1 MKVAPF
7 MNSKMEPL
15 SFLNKVYEIMKV
27 KNFCTSEYNIYNNL
41 LTIFLKLLL
50 IIVPLLVNKYVYDFR
65 VNQETGLKLFTLIVI
80 AVWLV
85 KIINSEEYFLK
96 KTKLDLPLILF
107 SLVLVLSLFISKTKT
122 VSLQE
127 FIILLSYILI
137 FFLITNNLN
146 KKADFNSFIHLFF
159 IISLL
164 VSIYTIIQYY
174 GIDPYLS
181 DLQYLTSTI
190 GQKNWISNYLAMIFP
205 VAFSYFLLEQTKKN
219 RILYFFLLSII
230 YVTLMICQSRGIW
243 ISISLTLIF
252 GIYIIIKFKLY
263 EIFKKN
269 KKCLFLL
276 LVTFLVITIIYSVDN
291 PLNKSAI
298 TVPQRAISTFDE
310 QDPSINTRLLM
321 WKTTFEIIK
330 EKPLLGSGIG
340 TFKMNYLDYQAEFLK
355 DNPYYVKYSGKA
367 GEAHNE
373 YLQIWAELGII
384 GLGIFIGIILMFYNL
399 IINYLKKVDNNKD
412 KIIVFG
418 LVLGITCFLIHCLF
432 TFPLHVPA
440 LGITFFALLGLTVI
454 YTRKINLPKT
464 DSDNGQKE
472 FKLKYKGIK
481 IALTILVLV
490 FMIWVIN
497 LVAIKPY
504 IAELYYFKGM
514 RYNVDK
520 NYTKSLPNL
529 QYAVQLDPYNGRI
542 LHALGTT
549 YYNLNIF
556 SKAEEILQEAKK
568 YMIDVNTFYIL
579 GLNYSKLTMFEK
591 AEKEFKHAI
600 YLDPKFNK
608 AYIDLAYMYAQQK
621 EYDKAI
627 IEWNKILEIDPDF
640 SEKYNVLYFIG
651 LAYNKKEKPDR
662 ALEYFIQALQLAPE
676 GSPIIEEIEKEI
688 YDIYRSNLD
697 K

>member
-1 MKVAPF
+1 
-7 MNSKMEPL
+7 MEPL
-15 SFLNKVYEIMKV
+15 VFLNKVYEIMKV
-27 KNFCTSEYNIYNNL
+27 KNFCTNEYNIYNNL

-50 IIVPLLVNKYVYDFR
+50 LSVPLFTYKYVYNFR
-65 VNQETGLKLFTLIVI
+65 VNQETGLKLFTLIAI

-127 FIILLSYILI
+127 FIIFLSYILI

-146 KKADFNSFIHLFF
+146 NKLDFNSFIILFF
-159 IISLL
+159 MISSL

-174 GIDPYLS
+174 GLDPYLS
-181 DLQYLTSTI
+181 DLHSLTSTI

-219 RILYFFLLSII
+219 KII
-230 YVTLMICQSRGIW
+230 YFVLLAVLYTTLMICQSRGIW
-243 ISISLTLIF
+243 ISISLTIILA
-252 GIYIIIKFKLY
+252 IYIIIKFKFY
-263 EIFKKN
+263 EIFKRN
-269 KKCLFLL
+269 KKWLFLL
-276 LVTFLVITIIYSVDN
+276 LVTFLIITIIYSTDN

-321 WKTTFEIIK
+321 WKTTFEMIK

-373 YLQIWAELGII
+373 YLQMWAEIGII

-399 IINYLKKVDNNKD
+399 IINYLKKNDNDKE

-440 LGITFFALLGLTVI
+440 LGVTFFALLGLTVI

-464 DSDNGQKE
+464 DSDNRQKE
-472 FKLKYKGIK
+472 FKLKNKGIK
-481 IALTILVLV
+481 IALTILVSV

-579 GLNYSKLTMFEK
+579 GLNYSKLNMFEK

-600 YLDPKFNK
+600 YLDPKFTEG
-608 AYIDLAYMYAQQK
+608 YHYLGLLCFSQGD
-621 EYDKAI
+621 YDGAI
-627 IEWNKILEIDPDF
+627 EQWNQILEIEPDF
-640 SEKYNVLYFIG
+640 INKYIVLNNLG
-651 LAYNKKEKPDR
+651 MVYNKKEMPDS
-662 ALEYFIQALQLAPE
+662 ALEYFVQALELVPE

-688 YDIYRSNLD
+688 YNIYKSKLNS
-697 K
+697 

>member
-1 MKVAPF
+1 
-7 MNSKMEPL
+7 ME
-15 SFLNKVYEIMKV
+15 KYWIEKD
-27 KNFCTSEYNIYNNL
+27 NIYKKL

-50 IIVPLLVNKYVYDFR
+50 ITVPLLLNKYVYDFR
-65 VNQETGLKLFTLIVI
+65 VNQKASLKLFIVI
-80 AVWLV
+80 LLAIWMM
-85 KIINSEEYFLK
+85 KIINTGKHSLQ

-107 SLVLVLSLFISKTKT
+107 TLVLVLSLFISKTKT

-127 FIILLSYILI
+127 FIIFLSYILI

-146 KKADFNSFIHLFF
+146 QEADFNSFIHLFF

-174 GIDPYLS
+174 GFDPYLS
-181 DLQYLTSTI
+181 DLHSLTSTI

-205 VAFSYFLLEQTKKN
+205 VVFSYFLLERSKKN
-219 RILYFFLLSII
+219 KILYFFLLSIL
-230 YVTLMICQSRGIW
+230 YATLMICQSRGIW
-243 ISISLTLIF
+243 ISISFTLILA
-252 GIYIIIKFKLY
+252 IYIIFKFKLFK
-263 EIFKKN
+263 IFQEN
-269 KKCLFLL
+269 KRWLILL
-276 LVTFLVITIIYSVDN
+276 LISFFIITAIYSTDN

-310 QDPSINTRLLM
+310 KDPSINTRLLM
-321 WKTTFEIIK
+321 WKTTFEMIK
-330 EKPLLGSGIG
+330 DRPIFGSGIG
-340 TFKMNYLDYQAEFLK
+340 AFKMNYLDYQADFLK
-355 DNPYYVKYSGKA
+355 YNPYYIKYSGKA

-373 YLQIWAELGII
+373 YLQMWAEIGII

-440 LGITFFALLGLTVI
+440 LGVTFFALLGLTVI

-464 DSDNGQKE
+464 DSDNRQKE
-472 FKLKYKGIK
+472 FKLKNEGIK

-568 YMIDVNTFYIL
+568 YMIDVNTFYIS
-579 GLNYSKLTMFEK
+579 GLNYSKLNMFKE
-591 AEKEFKHAI
+591 AEEEFQQAI
-600 YLDPKFNK
+600 YLNPKFTEVHH
-608 AYIDLAYMYAQQK
+608 YLGLLYFQK
-621 EYDKAI
+621 KDYDKAI
-627 IEWNKILEIDPDF
+627 EQWSKILEIETDF
-640 SEKYNVLYFIG
+640 PNKYIVLNNLGIV
-651 LAYNKKEKPDR
+651 YNKKEMSDK
-662 ALEYFIQALQLAPE
+662 ALEYFVQALYLVPD

-688 YDIYRSNLD
+688 YNIYKENLD
-697 K
+697 N

>member
-1 MKVAPF
+1 MKIEKHLIEE
-7 MNSKMEPL
+7 N
-15 SFLNKVYEIMKV
+15 
-27 KNFCTSEYNIYNNL
+27 NIYNNL
-41 LTIFLKLLL
+41 VNIFLKLLL

-65 VNQETGLKLFTLIVI
+65 VNQKTGLKLFTLIVI
-80 AVWLV
+80 AVWLA
-85 KIINSEEYFLK
+85 KIINTKKYSLQ
-96 KTKLDLPLILF
+96 KTKLDLL
-107 SLVLVLSLFISKTKT
+107 LVLFTLALILSLFISETNV

-127 FIILLSYILI
+127 FIIFLSYILI
-137 FFLITNNLN
+137 FFLIIDNLN

-159 IISLL
+159 IISSL
-164 VSIYTIIQYY
+164 VSIYTIMQYY
-174 GIDPYLS
+174 GFDPYLS
-181 DLQYLTSTI
+181 DLHSLTSTI

-205 VAFSYFLLEQTKKN
+205 VGFSYFLLEKSKRN
-219 RILYFFLLSII
+219 RIFYFFLLSIL
-230 YVTLMICQSRGIW
+230 YATLMICQSRGIW
-243 ISISLTLIF
+243 ISISFTLIMA
-252 GIYIIIKFKLY
+252 IYIIFKFKLFK
-263 EIFKKN
+263 IFQEN
-269 KKCLFLL
+269 KKWLFLL
-276 LVTFLVITIIYSVDN
+276 LITFLVITIIYSTDN

-310 QDPSINTRLLM
+310 KDPSINTRLLM
-321 WKTTFEIIK
+321 WKTTFEMIK
-330 EKPLLGSGIG
+330 DKPIFGSGIG

-367 GEAHNE
+367 GETHNE

-384 GLGIFIGIILMFYNL
+384 GLGLFLLIFCFFYKTIIDFYN
-399 IINYLKKVDNNKD
+399 NNKNVKE

-418 LVLGITCFLIHCLF
+418 LVLGITCFLIHSLF

-464 DSDNGQKE
+464 DSDNRQKE
-472 FKLKYKGIK
+472 FKLKNEGIK

-568 YMIDVNTFYIL
+568 YMIDVNTFYIS
-579 GLNYSKLTMFEK
+579 GLNYSKLNMFEK
-591 AEKEFKHAI
+591 AEKEFKHTI
-600 YLDPKFNK
+600 FLDPKFTEG
-608 AYIDLAYMYAQQK
+608 YHYLGLLCFSQGD
-621 EYDKAI
+621 YDGAI
-627 IEWNKILEIDPDF
+627 EQWNQILEIDPNF
-640 SEKYNVLYFIG
+640 PNEYIVLNNLGIVYQ
-651 LAYNKKEKPDR
+651 KKDMPDK
-662 ALEYFIQALQLAPE
+662 ALEYFLQALQLVPE
-676 GSPIIEEIEKEI
+676 GSPIIEEIEKEMYNI
-688 YDIYRSNLD
+688 YKSKLEN
-697 K
+697 

>member
-1 MKVAPF
+1 
-7 MNSKMEPL
+7 
-15 SFLNKVYEIMKV
+15 MKV
-27 KNFCTSEYNIYNNL
+27 KNFCTNEYNIYNNL

-50 IIVPLLVNKYVYDFR
+50 ITVPLFAYKYVYDFR

-80 AVWLV
+80 AVWLA
-85 KIINSEEYFLK
+85 KIINTKKYFLK

-107 SLVLVLSLFISKTKT
+107 SLVLVLSLFISETKT
-122 VSLQE
+122 ESLQE
-127 FIILLSYILI
+127 FIIFLSYILI
-137 FFLITNNLN
+137 FFLITNNLDR
-146 KKADFNSFIHLFF
+146 KVDFNLFIHLFF

-174 GIDPYLS
+174 GIDPYLK
-181 DLQYLTSTI
+181 DLHRLTSTI

-205 VAFSYFLLEQTKKN
+205 IGFSYFLLEQIKKN
-219 RILYFFLLSII
+219 KII
-230 YVTLMICQSRGIW
+230 YFVLLAVLYTTLMICQSRGIW

-252 GIYIIIKFKLY
+252 GIYIIIRFK
-263 EIFKKN
+263 IFRIFHRN
-269 KKCLFLL
+269 KKWLFLL
-276 LVTFLVITIIYSVDN
+276 LITFLAITIIYSTDN

-298 TVPQRAISTFDE
+298 TVPLRALSTFDE
-310 QDPSINTRLLM
+310 QDPSVNTRLLM
-321 WKTTFEIIK
+321 WKTTFEMIK

-373 YLQIWAELGII
+373 YLQILAELGII
-384 GLGIFIGIILMFYNL
+384 GLGLFLLIFYFFYKTIIDFYNNNKNVKEKIITLGLVMGII
-399 IINYLKKVDNNKD
+399 
-412 KIIVFG
+412 
-418 LVLGITCFLIHCLF
+418 CFLIHSLF

-440 LGITFFALLGLTVI
+440 LGVTFFVLLGLTVI

-464 DSDNGQKE
+464 DSDNRKKE
-472 FKLKYKGIK
+472 FKLKNEGIK
-481 IALTILVLV
+481 IALTFLVLIST
-490 FMIWVIN
+490 IWVIN
-497 LVAIKPY
+497 LVAVKPY

-579 GLNYSKLTMFEK
+579 GLNYSKLNMFKE
-591 AEKEFKHAI
+591 AEEEFKRVV
-600 YLDPKFNK
+600 YLNPKFTEVYHYLGLSYFKQEDYNG
-608 AYIDLAYMYAQQK
+608 
-621 EYDKAI
+621 AI
-627 IEWNKILEIDPDF
+627 VQWNNILEIEPDF
-640 SEKYNVLYFIG
+640 INKYIVLNNLG
-651 LAYNKKEKPDR
+651 MVYNKKEMPDK
-662 ALEYFIQALQLAPE
+662 ALEYFLEALALAPE
-676 GSPIIEEIEKEI
+676 GNSIIEEIEEEI
-688 YDIYRSNLD
+688 YDIYRSNLNN
-697 K
+697 

>member
-1 MKVAPF
+1 MALDTNLYLEPF
-7 MNSKMEPL
+7 L
-15 SFLNKVYEIMKV
+15 FLNKYERCVKV
-27 KNFCTSEYNIYNNL
+27 KKYWIEKDNIYQKL

-50 IIVPLLVNKYVYDFR
+50 IIVPLFVNKYVYDFI
-65 VNQETGLKLFTLIVI
+65 VNQKATLIIFTVI
-80 AVWLV
+80 LFSIFLV
-85 KIINSEEYFLK
+85 KIINTK
-96 KTKLDLPLILF
+96 KYSLQKTELDLPVILF
-107 SLVLVLSLFISKTKT
+107 ALVIIFSVLISETRR
-122 VSLQE
+122 VNLNG
-127 FIILLSYILI
+127 FIIFFSYILI

-146 KKADFNSFIHLFF
+146 KKADFNSFIRLFF

-174 GIDPYLS
+174 GIDPYLK
-181 DLQYLTSTI
+181 DLHSLTSTI

-205 VAFSYFLLEQTKKN
+205 VVFSYFLLEQTKKI
-219 RILYFFLLSII
+219 RILYFFLLSIL
-230 YVTLMICQSRGIW
+230 YATLMICQSRGIW
-243 ISISLTLIF
+243 ISISLTVILA
-252 GIYIIIKFKLY
+252 IYIIIKFKFY
-263 EIFKKN
+263 EIFKRN
-269 KKCLFLL
+269 KKWLFLL
-276 LVTFLVITIIYSVDN
+276 LVTFLVITIIYSTDN

-310 QDPSINTRLLM
+310 KDPSINTRFLI
-321 WKTTFEIIK
+321 WKTTLEMIK
-330 EKPLLGSGIG
+330 DRQIFGLGIG
-340 TFKMNYLDYQAEFLK
+340 AFKMNYLNYQAKFLK
-355 DNPYYVKYSGKA
+355 NNPYYIKYSGKA

-373 YLQIWAELGII
+373 YLQVWAEIGII
-384 GLGIFIGIILMFYNL
+384 GLGIFMGIILMFYSL
-399 IINYLKKVDNNKD
+399 IIDYLKKNNNDKE

-418 LVLGITCFLIHCLF
+418 LVLGVTCFLIHCLF

-440 LGITFFALLGLTVI
+440 LGVTFFTIMGLTVV
-454 YTRKINLPKT
+454 YMRKTNLYKI
-464 DSDNGQKE
+464 DSDNRQKE
-472 FKLKYKGIK
+472 SKLKNEGIK

-600 YLDPKFNK
+600 YLDPKFTEG
-608 AYIDLAYMYAQQK
+608 YHYLGLLYFQK
-621 EYDKAI
+621 KDYDKAV
-627 IEWNKILEIDPDF
+627 EQWSKILEIEPDF
-640 SEKYNVLYFIG
+640 PNRYIILNNLGIV
-651 LAYNKKEKPDR
+651 YNKKEMLDK
-662 ALEYFIQALQLAPE
+662 ALEYFLQALQLAPE
-676 GSPIIEEIEKEI
+676 GSHIIEEIEEEI
-688 YDIYRSNLD
+688 YDIYKSKLEN
-697 K
+697 

>member
-1 MKVAPF
+1 
-7 MNSKMEPL
+7 
-15 SFLNKVYEIMKV
+15 MKV
-27 KNFCTSEYNIYNNL
+27 KNFCTNEYNIYNNL

-50 IIVPLLVNKYVYDFR
+50 IIVPLLVNKYVYNFR
-65 VNQETGLKLFTLIVI
+65 VNQETGLKLFTLIAI

-127 FIILLSYILI
+127 FLIFLSYILI

-159 IISLL
+159 IISFL

-174 GIDPYLS
+174 GFDPYLS
-181 DLQYLTSTI
+181 DLHSLTSTI

-205 VAFSYFLLEQTKKN
+205 VAFSYFLSEKTRKK
-219 RILYFFLLSII
+219 IIYFFLLSIL

-243 ISISLTLIF
+243 ISISITVILA
-252 GIYIIIKFKLY
+252 IYIIFKLKFY
-263 EIFKKN
+263 EIFKIN
-269 KKCLFLL
+269 KKWLFLL
-276 LVTFLVITIIYSVDN
+276 LITFLIITIIYSTDN

-310 QDPSINTRLLM
+310 QDPSINTRLLI
-321 WKTTFEIIK
+321 WKTTFEMIK

-340 TFKMNYLDYQAEFLK
+340 TFKMNYLDYQAEFIK

-373 YLQIWAELGII
+373 YLQMWAELGII
-384 GLGIFIGIILMFYNL
+384 GLGLFILIFYFFYKIIFNFFKSSKN
-399 IINYLKKVDNNKD
+399 IKD
-412 KIIVFG
+412 KTITLG
-418 LVLGITCFLIHCLF
+418 LVTGITSFLIHSLF

-464 DSDNGQKE
+464 DSDNRPKE
-472 FKLKYKGIK
+472 FKLKNKGIK
-481 IALTILVLV
+481 IALTIIVLV

-556 SKAEEILQEAKK
+556 SKAEEVLQEAKK
-568 YMIDVNTFYIL
+568 YIIDVNTFYIL
-579 GLNYSKLTMFEK
+579 GLNYSKLNMFEK
-591 AEKEFKHAI
+591 AEKEYNHAT

-608 AYIDLAYMYAQQK
+608 AYIDLAYLYAKQE

-627 IEWNKILEIDPDF
+627 VEWNKILEIDPNF
-640 SEKYNVLYFIG
+640 PENYNVLYFIG
-651 LAYNKKEKPDR
+651 LAYNKKEMPDR
-662 ALEYFIQALQLAPE
+662 ALEYFLQALQLAPE
-676 GSPIIEEIEKEI
+676 GSPVIEEIEKEI
-688 YDIYRSNLD
+688 YNIYKSNLD

>member
-1 MKVAPF
+1 
-7 MNSKMEPL
+7 MEPL
-15 SFLNKVYEIMKV
+15 SFLNKVWEIMKV
-27 KNFCTSEYNIYNNL
+27 KNFCTNEYNIYNSL

-65 VNQETGLKLFTLIVI
+65 VNQETGLKLFTLIAI
-80 AVWLV
+80 TVWLA

-107 SLVLVLSLFISKTKT
+107 SLILILSLFISKTK
-122 VSLQE
+122 VASLQE
-127 FIILLSYILI
+127 FIIFLSYILI
-137 FFLITNNLN
+137 FFLITNNLDR
-146 KKADFNSFIHLFF
+146 KADFNSFIHLFF
-159 IISLL
+159 IISSL

-174 GIDPYLS
+174 GIDPYLK
-181 DLQYLTSTI
+181 DLHSLTSTI

-205 VAFSYFLLEQTKKN
+205 VLFSYFLLEQTKKN
-219 RILYFFLLSII
+219 KII
-230 YVTLMICQSRGIW
+230 YFVLLVVLYTTLMICQSRGIW
-243 ISISLTLIF
+243 ISIIF
-252 GIYIIIKFKLY
+252 TVLFAIYIIIKFKFYQILNR
-263 EIFKKN
+263 N
-269 KKCLFLL
+269 KKWLFLL
-276 LVTFLVITIIYSVDN
+276 LITFLIITIIYSTDN

-384 GLGIFIGIILMFYNL
+384 GLGLFLLIFCFFYKTIIDFYNNNKNVKEKIIALGLVMGII
-399 IINYLKKVDNNKD
+399 
-412 KIIVFG
+412 
-418 LVLGITCFLIHCLF
+418 CFLIHSLF

-440 LGITFFALLGLTVI
+440 LGVTFFALLGLTVI

-464 DSDNGQKE
+464 DSDNRQKE
-472 FKLKYKGIK
+472 FKLKNEGIK

-520 NYTKSLPNL
+520 SYTKSLPNL

-556 SKAEEILQEAKK
+556 RKAEEILQETKK

-579 GLNYSKLTMFEK
+579 GLNYSKLNMFEK
-591 AEKEFKHAI
+591 AEKEYKHAI
-600 YLDPKFNK
+600 YLDPKFTE
-608 AYIDLAYMYAQQK
+608 AYIDLAYLYAKQEK
-621 EYDKAI
+621 YDKAI
-627 IEWNKILEIDPDF
+627 VEWNKILEIEPNF
-640 SEKYNVLYFIG
+640 PEKYSVLYFIG
-651 LAYNKKEKPDR
+651 LAYNKKEMPDR
-662 ALEYFIQALQLAPE
+662 ALEYFIQALQSVPE
-676 GSPIIEEIEKEI
+676 GSPKIEEIEKEI
-688 YDIYRSNLD
+688 YNIYKSKVNS
-697 K
+697 

>member
-1 MKVAPF
+1 M
-7 MNSKMEPL
+7 KME
-15 SFLNKVYEIMKV
+15 NY
-27 KNFCTSEYNIYNNL
+27 CTEEDNIFKRL

-50 IIVPLLVNKYVYDFR
+50 ITVPLFAYKYIYDFR

-122 VSLQE
+122 ASLQE
-127 FIILLSYILI
+127 FIIFLSYILI

-159 IISLL
+159 IISFL

-174 GIDPYLS
+174 GFDPYLS
-181 DLQYLTSTI
+181 DLYILTSTI

-219 RILYFFLLSII
+219 KII
-230 YVTLMICQSRGIW
+230 YFVLLAVLYTTLMICQSRGIW

-252 GIYIIIKFKLY
+252 GIYIIIKSK
-263 EIFKKN
+263 IFRIFHKN
-269 KKCLFLL
+269 KKWLFLL
-276 LVTFLVITIIYSVDN
+276 LITFLVVTIIYSTEN
-291 PLNKSAI
+291 PLEKSAI
-298 TVPQRAISTFDE
+298 TVTERVISTFDE
-310 QDPSINTRLLM
+310 QDPSLNMHLLGWNTTINM
-321 WKTTFEIIK
+321 IK
-330 EKPLLGSGIG
+330 DRPIFGSGIG

-373 YLQIWAELGII
+373 YMQMWAEIGII
-384 GLGIFIGIILMFYNL
+384 GLGIFIGIILMFYSL
-399 IINYLKKVDNNKD
+399 IIDYFKKNYNDKE

-418 LVLGITCFLIHCLF
+418 LILGITCFLIHCLF

-440 LGITFFALLGLTVI
+440 LGVTFFALLGLTVI

-464 DSDNGQKE
+464 DSDNRQKE
-472 FKLKYKGIK
+472 FKLKNEGIK

-529 QYAVQLDPYNGRI
+529 QFAVKLDPYNGRI

-579 GLNYSKLTMFEK
+579 GLNYSKLNMFEK
-591 AEKEFKHAI
+591 AEKEFEHAI
-600 YLDPKFNK
+600 YLDPKFTEGHH
-608 AYIDLAYMYAQQK
+608 YLGLLYFQQGD
-621 EYDKAI
+621 YNGAI
-627 IEWNKILEIDPDF
+627 EQWNKILEIEPNF
-640 SEKYNVLYFIG
+640 SNKYIVLNNLGIVYQ
-651 LAYNKKEKPDR
+651 KKEIPDK
-662 ALEYFIQALQLAPE
+662 ALEYFLKALQVAPE
-676 GSPIIEEIEKEI
+676 GSPVIEEIEEEI
-688 YDIYRSNLD
+688 YNIYKDNLD
-697 K
+697 D

>member
-1 MKVAPF
+1 
-7 MNSKMEPL
+7 MEKYWIKD
-15 SFLNKVYEIMKV
+15 N
-27 KNFCTSEYNIYNNL
+27 TIYKKL
-41 LTIFLKLLL
+41 ITIVIKLLL
-50 IIVPLLVNKYVYDFR
+50 LSVHLLANKYVYNFR
-65 VNQETGLKLFTLIVI
+65 VNQEAVLKLFIIILFAAWLIKM
-80 AVWLV
+80 L
-85 KIINSEEYFLK
+85 NTGEYFLQ
-96 KTKLDLPLILF
+96 KTKLDLLVILF
-107 SLVLVLSLFISKTKT
+107 TLVIILSVLISETKT

-127 FIILLSYILI
+127 FIIFLSYILI

-146 KKADFNSFIHLFF
+146 KKTDFNSFIRLFF

-164 VSIYTIIQYY
+164 ISIYTIIQYY
-174 GIDPYLS
+174 GVDPYLS
-181 DLQYLTSTI
+181 DLNSLTSTI

-205 VAFSYFLLEQTKKN
+205 VVFSYFLLEQSKKN
-219 RILYFFLLSII
+219 RILYFFLLSIL
-230 YVTLMICQSRGIW
+230 YATLMICQSRGIW
-243 ISISLTLIF
+243 ISISLTTIIA
-252 GIYIIIKFKLY
+252 IYIILKFNLLKV
-263 EIFKKN
+263 FKEN
-269 KKCLFLL
+269 KRG
-276 LVTFLVITIIYSVDN
+276 LVLILITFLVITIIYSTDN

-321 WKTTFEIIK
+321 WKTTFEMIK

-340 TFKMNYLDYQAEFLK
+340 TFKMNYLIYQAEFLK
-355 DNPYYVKYSGKA
+355 SNPYYIKYSGKA

-373 YLQIWAELGII
+373 YLQMWAELGII
-384 GLGIFIGIILMFYNL
+384 GLGMFIGIILMFYSL
-399 IINYLKKVDNNKD
+399 IIDYLKKNDSDKE

-440 LGITFFALLGLTVI
+440 LGVTFFTLLGLTVI

-464 DSDNGQKE
+464 DSDNRPKE
-472 FKLKYKGIK
+472 FKLKNKGIK

-490 FMIWVIN
+490 FMIWAIN

-514 RYNVDK
+514 RHNVDK
-520 NYTKSLPNL
+520 NYTKSLPNF

-556 SKAEEILQEAKK
+556 SKSEEILQEAKK

-579 GLNYSKLTMFEK
+579 GLNYSKLNMLEK
-591 AEKEFKHAI
+591 AEKEFKHAT
-600 YLDPKFNK
+600 YLDLKFTK

-640 SEKYNVLYFIG
+640 TDKYNVLYFIG
-651 LAYNKKEKPDR
+651 LAYNKKEMPEK
-662 ALEYFIQALQLAPE
+662 ALEYFLQALQLAPE
-676 GSPIIEEIEKEI
+676 GSPIIEELEEEI
-688 YDIYRSNLD
+688 FKIYKSKLEN
-697 K
+697 